1 MSLPDPDR
9 EHRFRTA
16 GGVEIVRRTA
26 PVPLAPDPAAALAA
40 LLDRRRGVLLA
51 SSYEYPGRY
60 TRWDI
65 GFADPPIEIV
75 ARGRSGTVR
84 ALNERG
90 KVLLTPIEAA
100 LAGEPQV
107 TAVDWRGDSV
117 RFTVREPT
125 ADFTEED
132 RSRQPTVFSALRAI
146 GARFGAQ
153 DDARLGLYGAFGY
166 DLAFQF
172 DPIDLRRPRPEEDR
186 DLVLY
191 LPDAILVVDHQA
203 ATATEHHYEFT
214 TAGGRSTAGLPRT
227 GPDTPWRAADT
238 VGREADHRPGEYA
251 DCVREAHRFFRR
263 GDLFEVVPGQ
273 SFFARCPAPPSEVFR
288 RLRTRN
294 PAPYGTLMNLGESEY
309 LVAASPE
316 MYVRVDGR
324 RIETCPI
331 SGTVARGEDA
341 IGDAEQILK
350 LLSSEKEASE
360 LTMCT
365 DVDRNDK
372 SRVCEPGSVRVIGRR
387 QIEMYSRLIHTVDHV
402 EGRLREEF
410 DALDGFLAH
419 TWAVTVTGAP
429 KLAAMQFIEDHEKS
443 VRRWYGGA
451 IGMIGFDG
459 NMNTGLT
466 LRTVHIRNGAAEVRA
481 GATLLVDSDPEAE
494 EEETR
499 LKAAALLDAIARP
512 DPPAEAAAERGA
524 ESPGSGRTVL
534 MVDHQDSFVHTLA
547 AYLRETGAEVVTLRA
562 GFARS
567 GSTRS
572 RRISWSSHRGRAPLR
587 TSGSPTRSARPSRG
601 ASPSSGC
608 AWGYRG
614 SSSTSAGGSAPST
627 TPCTGSPRRSGGGA
641 GGCSRTCRS
650 TSRRGATTPCSENGR
665 PCPSAWRSPRRRT
678 TASSWPSSTAPSRS
692 RRCSSTPSP
701 SSPWGARSAGALSTR
716 WWNDSTRSLRPPPR
730 GAPRA
735 DHDFSPFPR
744 PWVRGA
750 FPRAHGVRSG
760 QRPARTTSGFGKRR
774 PAGSRAVE
782 PVRRGEY
789 NPRGADRRTDRGG
802 RESFG
807 MRRQP

>member
-1 MSLPDPDR
+1 MSPDGPER

-16 GGVEIVRRTA
+16 GGIEVRRHTV
-26 PVPLAPDPAAALAA
+26 PVPLDPDPVAALAA
-40 LLDRRRGVLLA
+40 RIDGRRGVLLA

-65 GFADPPIEIV
+65 GFADPPLEIV
-75 ARGRSGTVR
+75 ARGRSGAVH

-90 KVLLTPIEAA
+90 EVLLAPIEAA
-100 LAGEPQV
+100 LAGEPHV
-107 TAVDWRGDSV
+107 AAVDWRGDSL
-117 RFTVREPT
+117 RFTVHEPE

-146 GARFGAQ
+146 VARFGAQ
-153 DDARLGLYGAFGY
+153 DDARFGLYGAFGY

-172 DPIDLRRPRPEEDR
+172 DPIELRRPRPESDR

-203 ATATEHHYEFT
+203 ATAEEHRFDFT
-214 TAGGRSTAGLPRT
+214 TAGGRSTSALPRT
-227 GPDTPWRAADT
+227 GAETAWRAAET

-251 DCVREAHRFFRR
+251 ECVREAHRFFRR

-288 RLRTRN
+288 RLRIRN
-294 PAPYGTLMNLGESEY
+294 PAPYGALMNLGEGEY

-331 SGTVARGEDA
+331 SGTVARGADA

-350 LLSSEKEASE
+350 LLTSEKEASE

-402 EGRLREEF
+402 EGRLRDGF

-451 IGMIGFDG
+451 IGVIGFDG

-512 DPPAEAAAERGA
+512 DPPAETGAQERTKRPGA
-524 ESPGSGRTVL
+524 GRTVL

-562 GFARS
+562 GFAPE
-567 GSTRS
+567 
-572 RRISWSSHRGRAPLR
+572 RIDDIGPDLVVLSPGPGIPSDFGVADTIAAALARGLPLFGVCLGLQGIVEYFGGR
-587 TSGSPTRSARPSRG
+587 LGTL
-601 ASPSSGC
+601 
-608 AWGYRG
+608 GYPMHG
-614 SSSTSAGGSAPST
+614 K
-627 TPCTGSPRRSGGGA
+627 
-641 GGCSRTCRS
+641 
-650 TSRRGATTPCSENGR
+650 
-665 PCPSAWRSPRRRT
+665 PSAI
-678 TASSWPSSTAPSRS
+678 
-692 RRCSSTPSP
+692 
-701 SSPWGARSAGALSTR
+701 R
-716 WWNDSTRSLRPPPR
+716 W
-730 GAPRA
+730 
-735 DHDFSPFPR
+735 
-744 PWVRGA
+744 
-750 FPRAHGVRSG
+750 
-760 QRPARTTSGFGKRR
+760 
-774 PAGSRAVE
+774 
-782 PVRRGEY
+782 
-789 NPRGADRRTDRGG
+789 RGG
-802 RESFG
+802 RLLSSLPERFEAGRYHSLFGERETLPECLEVTADTEDGVIMAIEHRTLPAAAVQFHPESILTLG
-807 MRRQP
+807 DEVGRRLIHEVVERLRPAPSASAPRRAAR

>member
-1 MSLPDPDR
+1 MPFAGPDR

-26 PVPLAPDPAAALAA
+26 SVPLASEPAAALAA
-40 LLDRRRGVLLA
+40 RLDRRRGALLA

-75 ARGRSGTVR
+75 SRGRSGAVR

-90 KVLLTPIEAA
+90 EVLLRPIEAA
-100 LAGEPQV
+100 LAGAPHV
-107 TAVDWRGDSV
+107 AAVERRGRAV
-117 RFTVREPT
+117 AFTVAEP
-125 ADFTEED
+125 APGFTEED

-146 GARFGAQ
+146 SARFGAG
-153 DDARLGLYGAFGY
+153 DDPHLGLYGAFGY

-172 DPIDLRRPRPEEDR
+172 DPIDLRRPRPEADR

-203 ATATEHHYEFT
+203 ATAEEHRFDFT
-214 TAGGRSTAGLPRT
+214 TDEGATAGLPRT
-227 GPDTPWRAADT
+227 GPDAPWRAAET
-238 VGREADHRPGEYA
+238 VGRDADHRPGEYA
-251 DCVREAHRFFRR
+251 DCVREAHGYFRR

-294 PAPYGTLMNLGESEY
+294 PAPYGALLNLGEGEY

-331 SGTVARGEDA
+331 SGTVARGADA
-341 IGDAEQILK
+341 IADAEQILK

-372 SRVCEPGSVRVIGRR
+372 SRVCVPGSVRVIGRR

-402 EGRLREEF
+402 EGRLREGL

-429 KLAAMQFIEDHEKS
+429 KHAAMQFIEDREKS

-451 IGMIGFDG
+451 IGRIGFDG
-459 NMNTGLT
+459 AMNTGLT
-466 LRTVHIRNGAAEVRA
+466 LRTVQIRDGAAEVRA

-512 DPPAEAAAERGA
+512 DPPARPAAAGGA
-524 ESPGSGRTVL
+524 EGPGAGRTVL
-534 MVDHQDSFVHTLA
+534 MVDHRDSFVHTLA
-547 AYLRETGAEVVTLRA
+547 AYFRETGAEVVTLRA
-562 GFARS
+562 GFAPD
-567 GSTRS
+567 
-572 RRISWSSHRGRAPLR
+572 RIDGIAPDLVVLSPGPGVPSDFGVADTIDAALARGLPLFGVCLGLQGIVEYFGGR
-587 TSGSPTRSARPSRG
+587 LG
-601 ASPSSGC
+601 AL
-608 AWGYRG
+608 GYPMHG
-614 SSSTSAGGSAPST
+614 KPST
-627 TPCTGSPRRSGGGA
+627 IRR
-641 GGCSRTCRS
+641 
-650 TSRRGATTPCSENGR
+650 
-665 PCPSAWRSPRRRT
+665 
-678 TASSWPSSTAPSRS
+678 
-692 RRCSSTPSP
+692 
-701 SSPWGARSAGALSTR
+701 
-716 WWNDSTRSLRPPPR
+716 
-730 GAPRA
+730 
-735 DHDFSPFPR
+735 
-744 PWVRGA
+744 
-750 FPRAHGVRSG
+750 
-760 QRPARTTSGFGKRR
+760 
-774 PAGSRAVE
+774 
-782 PVRRGEY
+782 
-789 NPRGADRRTDRGG
+789 RGG
-802 RESFG
+802 RLLANLPERFEAGRYHSLYGEREGLPECLEITADTEDGVIMAVEHRTLPVAAVQFHPESILTLG
-807 MRRQP
+807 GEVGRRLVHEVVERLRPAAAEPRQARRAGR